1 MTKAKKQQFVI
12 HGYGGTGGWDSWKPK
27 LPDEVRELI
36 YKAALKYANL
46 KQRYFVM
53 RQEKKKIPESCE
65 WLLYE
70 FRRQIMK
77 IILLERQ
84 YNAYDF
90 CHLELE
96 KEIMA
101 RCITLMKFAK
111 TKFEQLEKRST
122 RISTKTVN
130 RYKDSF
136 LNIFSKTD
144 ANVFS
149 KLKRN
154 DKYRP
159 LVVV

>member
-1 MTKAKKQQFVI
+1 MPKAKKQQFVV
-12 HGYGGTGGWDSWKPK
+12 HGHGGTGGWDSWKPK

-53 RQEKKKIPESCE
+53 RKAKKTIPESCE

-70 FRRQIMK
+70 FRRRIMK

-84 YNAYDF
+84 YNAYEF
-90 CHLELE
+90 CHVELE
-96 KEIMA
+96 KEIVA
-101 RCITLMKFAK
+101 RCVTLMKFAK
-111 TKFEQLEKRST
+111 TKFKEFEKRSIK
-122 RISTKTVN
+122 ISTKTVN
-130 RYKDSF
+130 RYKNSF

-154 DKYRP
+154 YENRP